1 METAAP
7 TCRDG
12 ATADASG
19 SNPATHDGSNPSPCI
34 SLYHCEGVNNTADI
48 TNKELKAA
56 REAAGLYQY
65 QVAHQLGISEDTVS
79 RWERGDVKPTPED
92 VSALE
97 KLYKAPG
104 LWYGWMRYNYPSF
117 RERYPEDPGNAALA
131 LSMVNAKYE
140 LADLLERQEV
150 AIRDA
155 LDGKIDDKKAFAA
168 YVKEAKDVH
177 AALGLMLAKAEGE
190 EG

>member
-1 METAAP
+1 M
-7 TCRDG
+7 D
-12 ATADASG
+12 
-19 SNPATHDGSNPSPCI
+19 
-34 SLYHCEGVNNTADI
+34 NTADI
-48 TNKELKAA
+48 TNRELKTA

-65 QVAHQLGISEDTVS
+65 QVAHLMGVSEDTVS

-97 KLYKAPG
+97 KLYKAHG

-140 LADLLERQEV
+140 LADLLEKQEG

-155 LDGKIDDKKAFAA
+155 LDGKIDDEKAFAA
-168 YVKEAKDVH
+168 YLMEAKEAH
-177 AALGLMLAKAEGE
+177 AAIGLMLARAECK

>member
-1 METAAP
+1 M
-7 TCRDG
+7 D
-12 ATADASG
+12 
-19 SNPATHDGSNPSPCI
+19 
-34 SLYHCEGVNNTADI
+34 NTADI
-48 TNKELKAA
+48 TNRELKAA

-65 QVAHQLGISEDTVS
+65 QVAHLMHVSEDVVS

-131 LSMVNAKYE
+131 LSMVNVKYE
-140 LADLLERQEV
+140 LADLLDKQDG

-155 LDGKIDDKKAFAA
+155 LDGKIDDEKAHAV
-168 YVKEAKDVH
+168 YLKEAKELH
-177 AALGLMLAKAEGE
+177 AAIGLMLARAECK